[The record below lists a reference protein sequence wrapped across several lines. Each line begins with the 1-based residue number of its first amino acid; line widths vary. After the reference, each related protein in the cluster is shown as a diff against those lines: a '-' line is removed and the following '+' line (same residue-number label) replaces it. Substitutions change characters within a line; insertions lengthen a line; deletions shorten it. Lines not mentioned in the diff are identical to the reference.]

1 MAKSTKTKGTTK
13 AKGAKKRSVRALPP
27 ALRKNAEAMA
37 ANARKALKKRA
48 KQALVDAKAAYAES
62 LRGLWEFGVALTV
75 LAEEGVAKA
84 AGWDDGFEALCAE
97 VFALDAQSAQR
108 LVRAVSHVTEEQ
120 FAELGVHTINARL
133 DLAVATPAEDTAE
146 ILAGK
151 TVVLWEGGP
160 SFDVG
165 AASVRAVVEATK
177 KVRAHLLPR
186 ASATRRGRTTTPAE
200 RTAAEKAAK
209 ALRKRGFAAAVVK
222 VFATKA
228 GAPRLIDVDERSPAL
243 TRASSPRPRCA
254 RRAPR
259 RPRAPGPPGASPR
272 GCAPPRRATGPRGTD
287 RRCRRRARRG

>member
-1 MAKSTKTKGTTK
+1 MGKSTKGKGTTK
-13 AKGAKKRSVRALPP
+13 AKGAKKKSVRALPP

-37 ANARKALKKRA
+37 ANARRALEKRA

-151 TVVLWEGGP
+151 TVVLWDGGP

-177 KVRAHLLPR
+177 KVRAQLLPK

-228 GAPRLIDVDERSPAL
+228 GAPSRFVVDGLSQAELESLVGR
-243 TRASSPRPRCA
+243 
-254 RRAPR
+254 
-259 RPRAPGPPGASPR
+259 
-272 GCAPPRRATGPRGTD
+272 
-287 RRCRRRARRG
+287 